1 MKKKKWLMPVICLAI
16 LLLLLG
22 AYFMMKN
29 QNSESEKKDEQ
40 VDEVKVTEL
49 EADDITKVE
58 FKVEGEKV
66 SFTKNED
73 SWTMDEDT
81 EFPLD
86 STKLTSLVNGFSS
99 LTAGRKISDISD
111 LKEYGLEEPQNYV
124 TLTQKDGSI
133 TTVYVGN
140 KNATTANTYV
150 YLNEDKNTV
159 FTVSNDLGTLIPDK
173 KMGMAK
179 GKDFPTITASNITN
193 IDIQKAEDKITLD
206 IDSEDGK
213 WYVTEGQSQRYSAGS
228 ESVSTLESAITGL
241 TFADF
246 VDYKGDDMN
255 QYGLQEPSAVIQI
268 QYTET
273 IQSEGSSSD
282 NGDSDVAS
290 SSTDS
295 TSENTKETT
304 EVKNLNLSIGD
315 KNEDGKYYVNL
326 EGSKE
331 VHTVSADSIDNIL
344 NKSAIDYWDMG
355 ITTITKD
362 QITGLT
368 LEYQNNKREIEKIST
383 DTTDKDGNTKTE
395 TSYQCNEKVID
406 TTNFDNFYNKMT
418 NMEAQSKDSTLK
430 SGEKPEMFI
439 TFHTEKGNKSIS
451 YTPYDENFY
460 LVKDLEGRP
469 GLVSKTTVK
478 EFIAAYEALNL

>member
-1 MKKKKWLMPVICLAI
+1 M
-16 LLLLLG
+16 
-22 AYFMMKN
+22 
-29 QNSESEKKDEQ
+29 
-40 VDEVKVTEL
+40 
-49 EADDITKVE
+49 
-58 FKVEGEKV
+58 
-66 SFTKNED
+66 
-73 SWTMDEDT
+73 
-81 EFPLD
+81 
-86 STKLTSLVNGFSS
+86 
-99 LTAGRKISDISD
+99 
-111 LKEYGLEEPQNYV
+111 
-124 TLTQKDGSI
+124 
-133 TTVYVGN
+133 GN

-179 GKDFPTITASNITN
+179 GEDFPTITESNITN

-268 QYTET
+268 QYTGT
-273 IQSEGSSSD
+273 IQSEDSSSD